1 MFKVDDGPYP
11 RRESLSAPIS
21 VMSIDRMSLC
31 DHSIPDQGLEARPRP
46 NRGIEGGMRILG
58 DILQKHPCDFDSV
71 HGVHWDTNNTIHP
84 HQQWLRQPTGTG

>member
-1 MFKVDDGPYP
+1 
-11 RRESLSAPIS
+11 
-21 VMSIDRMSLC
+21 
-31 DHSIPDQGLEARPRP
+31 
-46 NRGIEGGMRILG
+46 MRILG